1 MKASRA
7 IFLLGGF
14 SSGLAAALLVLVA
27 VLGRE
32 TLSLRDRLVE
42 VQQRHQT
49 AAGELARLQARQDQ
63 TESLLAEH
71 RAQLETLRAEQEAR
85 RDAQITNA
93 PTPPATR
100 VRVFANGRYLG
111 TGWMQSGDTRLT
123 EAAVHLEGPLAPAA
137 AGESAPRATA
147 AVTAFSVAHHYPGWP
162 WLWTVGW
169 LVGEAT
175 NNLPAPGSNLAAG
188 SFSPIPPTPPAN
200 PDPPPGTVLV
210 ARPARAAGT
219 LAWPGGMRRTV
230 PRAGQP
236 RIGLPQPSPVPPVP
250 SPVSPVLVPGP
261 RSTTP
266 SAGSAQ
272 MAPLPGRPTAP
283 RVDRPMV
290 RR

>member
-7 IFLLGGF
+7 FLLLGGF
-14 SSGLAAALLVLVA
+14 FSGLAAALLVLVA

-32 TLSLRDRLVE
+32 TLSLRDRLVQA
-42 VQQRHQT
+42 QQRHQT
-49 AAGELARLQARQDQ
+49 AADELARLQARQSQ
-63 TESLLAEH
+63 TESRLAEH
-71 RAQLETLRAEQEAR
+71 RAQLEALRAEQDAR
-85 RDAQITNA
+85 RDVQTTNA

-111 TGWMQSGDTRLT
+111 TGWMQSGDTRLP
-123 EAAVHLEGPLAPAA
+123 EATVHLDGPVAPAA

-175 NNLPAPGSNLAAG
+175 NNLPAPGSNLATG
-188 SFSPIPPTPPAN
+188 NSPALPPNPPAN
-200 PDPPPGTVLV
+200 PGPSPGNVFV
-210 ARPARAAGT
+210 ARAARTAGT
-219 LAWPGGMRRTV
+219 LAWPGGVRRTV

-236 RIGLPQPSPVPPVP
+236 RIELPQPTPVLPVP
-250 SPVSPVLVPGP
+250 SLVAPGLVPGP
-261 RSTTP
+261 RPTTP

-272 MAPLPGRPTAP
+272 MASLPGRPTVP